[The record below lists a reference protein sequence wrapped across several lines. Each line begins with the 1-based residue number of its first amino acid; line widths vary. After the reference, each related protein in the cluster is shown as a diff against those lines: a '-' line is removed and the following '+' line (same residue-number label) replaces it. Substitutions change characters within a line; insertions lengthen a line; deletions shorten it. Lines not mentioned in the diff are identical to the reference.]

1 MPPLTQAGKD
11 SKEET
16 KQPKN
21 ESEPSVRTKLNPLQK
36 VSSPLAAMN
45 SGVHDVGDIVNF
57 SRRDSSSIKETFEV
71 YKDIDI
77 ASTSFS

>member
-1 MPPLTQAGKD
+1 M
-11 SKEET
+11 
-16 KQPKN
+16 
-21 ESEPSVRTKLNPLQK
+21 QK

-45 SGVHDVGDIVNF
+45 SGVNDLDDGVNF
-57 SRRDSSSIKETFEV
+57 NRRDSSSIKETFEV